1 MRRLIRPLTAA
12 VYISCLVV
20 FNLVTST
27 DGASAQDQA
36 APSLVQQMALTKKQI
51 EGVLTAQSDPRNIT
65 GNVGGSR

>member
-1 MRRLIRPLTAA
+1 
-12 VYISCLVV
+12 VV